1 LAGWRVSEVEADESR
16 AAGRALEAEAV
27 RALGLRDGSVDAVV
41 CVSLL
46 VGEGEGEGEEARVA
60 AAADALKVFRRILRP
75 GGMLSVSLTLAPCS
89 SCSRFSV
96 YLRY

>member
-1 LAGWRVSEVEADESR
+1 MSR
-16 AAGRALEAEAV
+16 AAGRALEVEAV

-46 VGEGEGEGEEARVA
+46 LGGEGEGKGEEARVA

-75 GGMLSVSLTLAPCS
+75 GGMLSVSLTLVPCS
-89 SCSRFSV
+89 SCSRYSV